1 MNSQILGYPNT
12 NKIRIL
18 SPAESSFSTSRK
30 IWYAPHASSD
40 IIVNKANSDVTVITG
55 LDDVL
60 DEISQINSFE
70 LIEDLHSSLKC
81 FLSDIASS
89 QSLKNK
95 ANTCLTIILL
105 SNAVNRIPNSIR
117 FLFEIKL
124 KARITN
130 SNIGFEMADIGR
142 NDLSGNA
149 NQQSDTQQNSNQMVR
164 LLSQHGYSWF
174 EMIGF
179 ANLTECS
186 NLREHKKGLLNKD
199 NPNHIAMKHISN
211 LISSKKIRI
220 VNDSVHSSANSK
232 ISPVYWSDI
241 GGLESVRQEITEV
254 IHLPRDQPQYFPHSL
269 PRQRGLLLF
278 GPPGTG
284 KTLVAK
290 AVATEL
296 SMNFISVKG
305 PELLDMYGKT

>member
-1 MNSQILGYPNT
+1 MS
-12 NKIRIL
+12 
-18 SPAESSFSTSRK
+18 
-30 IWYAPHASSD
+30 HASSD
-40 IIVNKANSDVTVITG
+40 IIVNQANSNVTVITG

-70 LIEDLHSSLKC
+70 LVEDLHSSLKC
-81 FLSDIASS
+81 FLSDIAAS

-95 ANTCLTIILL
+95 ANTCLTIIVL
-105 SNAVNRIPNSIR
+105 SNAVNKIPNCIR

-124 KARITN
+124 KARI
-130 SNIGFEMADIGR
+130 SSSDVGFEMVDTGR
-142 NDLSGNA
+142 HDLSLNVD
-149 NQQSDTQQNSNQMVR
+149 QSCFPNLEKSYVPQNSNQIVH

-174 EMIGF
+174 EGIGF
-179 ANLTECS
+179 S
-186 NLREHKKGLLNKD
+186 NLVEFSASRKHLKGRFKD
-199 NPNHIAMKHISN
+199 EPNPIAIKHISD

-220 VNDSVHSSANSK
+220 IKDSVHSSANSK

-254 IHLPRDQPQYFPHSL
+254 IHLPRDQPQYFPPSL